1 MKQQQLTLITEL
13 QEINRAAADYM
24 FMDNI
29 VLIFVY
35 KNYTSWIQKAV
46 SQVLISPLWLR
57 FLLSSSDQKSQQAA
71 GLPFKITFHGR

>member
-24 FMDNI
+24 CMDNI

-35 KNYTSWIQKAV
+35 KNYTSY
-46 SQVLISPLWLR
+46 LR
-57 FLLSSSDQKSQQAA
+57 LKGFFSLC
-71 GLPFKITFHGR
+71 GIRNGIEYFPGY

>member
-35 KNYTSWIQKAV
+35 KNYTS
-46 SQVLISPLWLR
+46 
-57 FLLSSSDQKSQQAA
+57 
-71 GLPFKITFHGR
+71 

>member
-24 FMDNI
+24 CMDNI

-35 KNYTSWIQKAV
+35 KNYTSYLRLKGYFPSVV
-46 SQVLISPLWLR
+46 SEMVLSIFLAIDIEFEILVLW
-57 FLLSSSDQKSQQAA
+57 Q
-71 GLPFKITFHGR
+71 P